1 MNNFENEC
9 KKICEKYNKPF
20 KSIYSW
26 NSYKKAALNN
36 GFENV
41 EDYFKDQIKKEKDEI
56 IEEERREKL
65 YKEYN
70 LKYSKLSWSSRYNQ
84 VKLSKYY
91 NTSLSE
97 YDNMKI
103 YLEGRKK
110 EQEDYDNWYNS
121 LPGNGNIVIKC
132 TNCKK
137 YFKSTGPYLCDI
149 CFNEIYILVKCSYSE
164 CNKEIYI
171 LKSEINQNHFC
182 STLHLNLNNNLV
194 QKQKD
199 ICQCGNEIP
208 EEYRNIIGLCQE
220 CRNKKAK
227 ENVNNN
233 KKSGKCSICNI
244 FNNERDQN
252 GRGRDIIYG
261 NGQKIKV
268 EKINKNK
275 KKIYNLGFIPIL
287 PKSYLIGCR
296 CSYNWYYEHNNSD
309 NMKNIERN
317 NMEKRI
323 TEVQNCRT
331 CGLLTHVDYF
341 FYGYECGHHD
351 EFYYQHNNEIY
362 KNNFIEIQNKL
373 KEINKDLFKNIKI
386 FKNKKGF
393 IIINNNKIYVNNIY
407 KFIIKNK
414 NLFNKDDKI
423 EIIINE
429 NNDPNFKINYQL
441 ENNNIKIIQKE
452 NNKYPIINPND
463 FNNYKNISG
472 VWFIHGTD
480 IRDGK
485 EYCLTGGQS
494 INICSE
500 LNRSQR
506 ILANDK
512 LQDLEIEKPGC
523 TGRWDQ
529 IQKYYNN
536 FYYVKVAE
544 NIEDFDE
551 REIIEAIY
559 ATENNALY
567 WRPSPTQNRK
577 DFIKKIKEYLRGE

>member
-121 LPGNGNIVIKC
+121 LPGNGNIVRKC

-137 YFKSTGPYLCDI
+137 YFKSTGPYLCNI
-149 CFNEIYILVKCSYSE
+149 CFNEIYILIRCSYLE

-182 STLHLNLNNNLV
+182 STLHLNLNNNLI

-317 NMEKRI
+317 NMGK
-323 TEVQNCRT
+323 
-331 CGLLTHVDYF
+331 
-341 FYGYECGHHD
+341 
-351 EFYYQHNNEIY
+351 
-362 KNNFIEIQNKL
+362 KN
-373 KEINKDLFKNIKI
+373 
-386 FKNKKGF
+386 
-393 IIINNNKIYVNNIY
+393 Y
-407 KFIIKNK
+407 
-414 NLFNKDDKI
+414 
-423 EIIINE
+423 
-429 NNDPNFKINYQL
+429 
-441 ENNNIKIIQKE
+441 
-452 NNKYPIINPND
+452 
-463 FNNYKNISG
+463 
-472 VWFIHGTD
+472 
-480 IRDGK
+480 
-485 EYCLTGGQS
+485 
-494 INICSE
+494 
-500 LNRSQR
+500 
-506 ILANDK
+506 
-512 LQDLEIEKPGC
+512 
-523 TGRWDQ
+523 
-529 IQKYYNN
+529 
-536 FYYVKVAE
+536 
-544 NIEDFDE
+544 
-551 REIIEAIY
+551 
-559 ATENNALY
+559 
-567 WRPSPTQNRK
+567 
-577 DFIKKIKEYLRGE
+577 